1 MDEIRRFD
9 RIAFHG
15 SVVDHL
21 PKDLRS
27 EAAVLESVVADDT
40 GLSLVVARAAE
51 ILGTAPWNLPPW
63 VDTGTQYL
71 VVLDVPEQ
79 TIPRLATILR
89 LHKPDQR
96 LHISRDPEVAK
107 RIVIALSRSAPWEGI
122 VDAYVI
128 SDLLCVL
135 LGDMTERELPKKEL
149 PRLRNVSRKVFEHF
163 TIDSAGSFLHWPD
176 LDLHMGPS
184 QMLQAVDPAYLA
196 DVEIE
201 RYAMENVSQA
211 LYDMRVERGLRQTD
225 IEGLSDRH
233 VRRLENEQIRL
244 SVGAAEKYARAFGK
258 DLGMFLDELSRRV
271 TALKVGHEST
281 A

>member
-9 RIAFHG
+9 RIDFHG
-15 SVVDHL
+15 SVVDYL
-21 PKDLRS
+21 PKALKS
-27 EAAVLESVVADDT
+27 EAALLESVVADGT
-40 GLSLVVARAAE
+40 GLSLVVARASE
-51 ILGTAPWNLPPW
+51 ILSTAPWTLPSW
-63 VDTGTQYL
+63 VDTATQYL

-89 LHKPDQR
+89 LHKPDRR

-107 RIVIALSRSAPWEGI
+107 RIVIALSRSVPWEGI
-122 VDAYVI
+122 VDAHVI

-135 LGDMTERELPKKEL
+135 LGDMTVREFPKKEL
-149 PRLRNVSRKVFEHF
+149 PGLRNVSQQVFKHF
-163 TIDSAGSFLHWPD
+163 QIDSAGSFLHWPD

-184 QMLQAVDPAYLA
+184 QLLQAVDPAYLA

-211 LYDMRVERGLRQTD
+211 LYDMRVDRSLRQTD

-233 VRRLENEQIRL
+233 VRRLENEQTRL
-244 SVGAAEKYARAFGK
+244 SVGAAEIYAGAFGQ
-258 DLGMFLDELSRRV
+258 DFAEFLDELSERV
-271 TALKVGHEST
+271 TALRVGREIT

>member
-9 RIAFHG
+9 RLAFHG
-15 SVVDHL
+15 SVVEYL
-21 PKDLRS
+21 PKALKS
-27 EAAVLESVVADDT
+27 EAAALESVVTKDT

-51 ILGTAPWNLPPW
+51 ILSRAPWNLPPW
-63 VDTGTQYL
+63 VDTETQYL

-79 TIPRLATILR
+79 TIPRLATVLR

-96 LHISRDPEVAK
+96 LHISRDPGVVK
-107 RIVIALSRSAPWEGI
+107 RTVITLSRSGPWEGI

-135 LGDMTERELPKKEL
+135 LGDMTEREFPKKEL
-149 PRLRNVSRKVFEHF
+149 PGLRNVSQQVFRHF

-211 LYDMRVERGLRQTD
+211 LYEMRVDRGLRQTD

-233 VRRLENEQIRL
+233 VRRLENEQTRL
-244 SVGAAEKYARAFGK
+244 SVGAAETYARVFGQ
-258 DLGMFLDELSRRV
+258 DLGEFLDELSERV
-271 TALKVGHEST
+271 TALRVSQGST

>member
-15 SVVDHL
+15 SVVEYL
-21 PKDLRS
+21 PKALKS

-40 GLSLVVARAAE
+40 GLSLVVARASE
-51 ILGTAPWNLPPW
+51 ILSTAPWTLPSW
-63 VDTGTQYL
+63 VDTGTQHL

-79 TIPRLATILR
+79 TIPRLVTILR

-96 LHISRDPEVAK
+96 LHISRDPKVAK
-107 RIVIALSRSAPWEGI
+107 RVVLALSRSAPWEGI

-135 LGDMTERELPKKEL
+135 LGDMTVREFPKKEL
-149 PRLRNVSRKVFEHF
+149 PGLRNVSRKVFEHF

-211 LYDMRVERGLRQTD
+211 LYDMRVERGLRQAD
-225 IEGLSDRH
+225 IDGLSDRH
-233 VRRLENEQIRL
+233 VRRLENEQTRL
-244 SVGAAEKYARAFGK
+244 SVDAAETYARVFGQ
-258 DLGMFLDELSRRV
+258 DLGELLDELSKRV
-271 TALKVGHEST
+271 TVLRVGQGST

>member
-1 MDEIRRFD
+1 MDETRRFD
-9 RIAFHG
+9 RILFHG
-15 SVVDHL
+15 SVVEDL
-21 PKDLRS
+21 PRTLKS
-27 EAAVLESVVADDT
+27 EAAALESVVTHDT
-40 GLSLVVARAAE
+40 GSSLVIACAAE
-51 ILGTAPWNLPPW
+51 ILSTAPWNLPPW
-63 VDTGTQYL
+63 VDTETQYL

-79 TIPRLATILR
+79 TIPRLATVLR

-96 LHISRDPEVAK
+96 LHISRDPGIAK
-107 RIVIALSRSAPWEGI
+107 RTVIALSRSIPWEGI

-135 LGDMTERELPKKEL
+135 LGDMTKREFPKKEL
-149 PRLRNVSRKVFEHF
+149 PGLRDVSHQVFERF

-176 LDLHMGPS
+176 LDLHIGPS

-233 VRRLENEQIRL
+233 VRRLENEQTRL
-244 SVGAAEKYARAFGK
+244 SVGAAETYAQAFGQE
-258 DLGMFLDELSRRV
+258 LGEFLDGLSERLTV
-271 TALKVGHEST
+271 LKASQEST